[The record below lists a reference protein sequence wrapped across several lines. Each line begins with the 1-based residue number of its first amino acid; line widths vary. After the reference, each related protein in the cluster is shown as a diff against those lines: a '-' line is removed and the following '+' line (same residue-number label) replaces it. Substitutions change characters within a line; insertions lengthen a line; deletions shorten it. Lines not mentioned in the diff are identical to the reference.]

1 MRMVKR
7 CCKVK
12 DHKSGAL
19 KNVGATHEQQMNK
32 EIKYTCVRDSQG
44 TSAWKNPS
52 NSRIPDN
59 KLQALVYDIL
69 PPTTAIV
76 HYALGLKKTP
86 LMNSFSMMLKWQE
99 VCNRQLV
106 STVSFKTEQDQNRP
120 KSFALRWNSFFF
132 FSSFLQRADMSH
144 VCVLGRY
151 VALAQSS

>member
-106 STVSFKTEQDQNRP
+106 STVSFKTEQVAYTRTDQNR
-120 KSFALRWNSFFF
+120 LHWDGTLFFF
-132 FSSFLQRADMSH
+132 FFFTEGGYVSCVRAWTLCCIGT
-144 VCVLGRY
+144 V
-151 VALAQSS
+151 